1 MFEYAKQGK
10 TTKINLLFKKMHLIS
25 NNSTDTNT
33 NAIVSEPVQSSAE
46 SVKKI
51 KIKPNMNSYAA
62 ALQSLGYE
70 LKTEI
75 GKPREISRIRLQV
88 ERIIWDMRKANIS
101 LDALADN
108 LHFSSEQQSCI
119 KSALNLVLPN
129 FEFKIFVDLFAS
141 SSLMRQLN
149 IKNSKERGERNVNN
163 FYPQEMIN
171 KDTMVENFDK
181 QLAFEAKSLTKIPSI
196 MPVDEQS
203 IQEQNYVQTLR
214 EKILNDF
221 RETVSKNFLKNLSLL
236 KKSEAFEDALLHP
249 FLTFMDHT
257 VYVDLLMQEVIR
269 LSQNSK
275 YFSETTRDISLNIG
289 KALETKYMHFVMKK
303 NGDIDKV
310 S

>member
-1 MFEYAKQGK
+1 MFEYAKEGK

-25 NNSTDTNT
+25 TDSTDTNT
-33 NAIVSEPVQSSAE
+33 NAIVSKPVQSSTE
-46 SVKKI
+46 PVKKI
-51 KIKPNMNSYAA
+51 KIKPNMYSYAA
-62 ALQSLGYE
+62 ALQSLGCE
-70 LKTEI
+70 LKTE
-75 GKPREISRIRLQV
+75 KTKEISRIKLQV

-101 LDALADN
+101 LDTLADN

-129 FEFKIFVDLFAS
+129 FDFKIFVDLYAS

-171 KDTMVENFDK
+171 KDMMVENFDK

-196 MPVDEQS
+196 IPVDEQS
-203 IQEQNYVQTLR
+203 LQEQNHVQILR

-221 RETVSKNFLKNLSLL
+221 RETVSKNFLKNLTFL

-310 S
+310 SY